1 MRRVNIGTSRVTK
14 ARAIESHIIRRK
26 LGETESPLR
35 VVKDATEVED
45 DVRGYYMRVEKPQMA

>member
-1 MRRVNIGTSRVTK
+1 MNIGTSRVTK